1 MKSLKDRIEEL
12 SLPQETKDKI
22 FDAVLQAGRVSQKR
36 TNMRLVGILSSAA
49 VLVFIALAAV
59 AVSVISNR
67 SDDMIAEPNENVSSA
82 DQRSAAD
89 IDKKESSS
97 TEENHEHENDIN
109 TSDTSKNE
117 SEASKSESK
126 TTEESETINDPV
138 VSSPSSYQ
146 ETSEH
151 EESIEPN
158 EHENDINTSDTSKNE
173 SEASKSE
180 SKTTEES
187 ETINDPIVS
196 SPSSYQETSEHEE
209 SIEPMEQSEAPVE
222 TSKPSET
229 SIIPDPHVYERPVKT
244 INVIVPAETELS
256 EYAGDM
262 HRPEGYNRNIGS
274 GLALKIE
281 NAPNV
286 EGAYSVIV
294 RDRGSDFNKMVT
306 EANERLSEPLDT
318 NDFEII
324 TLNGAETLNTYY
336 AVLTKEQIFVLAEN
350 GARLSYVGSGA
361 GNVNDINWSTPEG
374 INTYCE
380 LLGDMYV
387 FDGDE
392 IRSNPDLYGQ
402 SDLIVEN
409 KVDME

>member
-126 TTEESETINDPV
+126 TTEESETINDP
-138 VSSPSSYQ
+138 
-146 ETSEH
+146 
-151 EESIEPN
+151 
-158 EHENDINTSDTSKNE
+158 
-173 SEASKSE
+173 
-180 SKTTEES
+180 
-187 ETINDPIVS
+187 IVS

-229 SIIPDPHVYERPVKT
+229 SVIPGPHVYERPVKT

-336 AVLTKEQIFVLAEN
+336 AVLTKDQIFVLAEN